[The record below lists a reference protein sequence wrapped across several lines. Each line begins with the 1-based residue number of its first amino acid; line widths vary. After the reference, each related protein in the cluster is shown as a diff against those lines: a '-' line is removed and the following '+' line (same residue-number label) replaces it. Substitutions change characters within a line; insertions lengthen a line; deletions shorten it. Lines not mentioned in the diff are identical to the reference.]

1 MLLHYTRQ
9 RAHTN
14 DIVFSDVP
22 LEPRRSE
29 GMHQPVSHFFTWT
42 VQERCL
48 YVSR

>member
-22 LEPRRSE
+22 LEPRRPE
-29 GMHQPVSHFFTWT
+29 GMRQPATT
-42 VQERCL
+42 AI
-48 YVSR
+48 